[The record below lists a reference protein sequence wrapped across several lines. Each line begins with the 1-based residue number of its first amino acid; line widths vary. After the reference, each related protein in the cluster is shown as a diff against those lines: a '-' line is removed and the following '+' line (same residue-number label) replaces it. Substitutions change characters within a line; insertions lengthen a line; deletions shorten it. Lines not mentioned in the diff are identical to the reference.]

1 MMCPNVSESQ
11 RTSKVLL
18 HINHDVLRTVH
29 HAHFML
35 SECMYALVRVF
46 VRLRANAS
54 VHLREF
60 TSCVHLREFTSCVR
74 LRVVTCD
81 CQVCSYTGL
90 LYVCAYEGA
99 RVNASVRIRGFYFM
113 S

>member
-1 MMCPNVSESQ
+1 MCPNVSESQ

-60 TSCVHLREFTSCVR
+60 TSCVR